1 MGSGRSCA
9 ASLRAWVAS
18 MPVTLCTVTSR
29 CHVPLDVEHEQV
41 YSFLKLP
48 LQARNIVRLGGS
60 FVFVDLDA
68 VSSIGSER

>member
-1 MGSGRSCA
+1 MGSGRSCV

-18 MPVTLCTVTSR
+18 MPATLCMVTSR
-29 CHVPLDVEHEQV
+29 CHIPLGVEPEQF
-41 YSFLKLP
+41 YPFLKLS

-68 VSSIGSER
+68 VSSIGSDR